1 MSRAIHLDM
10 SEADAVKHCRSKDVD
25 ISVIETL
32 PDGGIRL
39 VCSSSHGAQALR
51 TQLRRHLITD
61 PVRRER
67 IRPRSPLW

>member
-1 MSRAIHLDM
+1 MSRAVLLAI
-10 SEADAVKHCRSKDVD
+10 SEADAVKHCRSKEVD
-25 ISVIETL
+25 ISVIEAL

-39 VCSSSHGAQALR
+39 VCSSSYGAQTIR
-51 TQLRRHLITD
+51 SQLRRHLITE